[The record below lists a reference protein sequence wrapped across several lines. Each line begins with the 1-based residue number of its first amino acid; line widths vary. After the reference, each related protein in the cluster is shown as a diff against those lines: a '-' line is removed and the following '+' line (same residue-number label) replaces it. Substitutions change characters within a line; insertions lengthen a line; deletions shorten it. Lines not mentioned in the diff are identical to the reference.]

1 MLIVIFHD
9 DIIKAYTFIVINF
22 IYALTFI
29 QNRKYEGSWLME
41 NTKPHFSLERRKR
54 RRRPI
59 NPGIFPRCTSPGSIS
74 YFFDFV
80 EVGGLIGNGT
90 AATESGEDHLQPM
103 HLSRRHAFCRPNPS
117 RDPFRILLN
126 SPKMRPWSFPLPIIN
141 AAVHLWAGLP
151 LQRQHKADL
160 SLEGSD
166 ACSTADS
173 CPETL
178 CFKARG
184 SD

>member
-1 MLIVIFHD
+1 MTDGEYQATFFIRKKKKKKKKTHKSW
-9 DIIKAYTFIVINF
+9 DISSLHLFGINF
-22 IYALTFI
+22 L
-29 QNRKYEGSWLME
+29 
-41 NTKPHFSLERRKR
+41 
-54 RRRPI
+54 
-59 NPGIFPRCTSPGSIS
+59 
-74 YFFDFV
+74 FFDFV
-80 EVGGLIGNGT
+80 EVEGLIGNGT

-117 RDPFRILLN
+117 RDPFWIPLN
-126 SPKMRPWSFPLPIIN
+126 SPKLRPWSFPLPIIN